1 MRAQA
6 HQLQHV
12 CSRLPVNQ
20 NKVGL
25 DVAVTMIFPLPCERV
40 IAIFFG
46 HWLVIRQSRDD
57 GDEITLKGLSVWAF
71 RLALQVSLE
80 LARLLNRPHQAP
92 LGARQALQFPDCHDV
107 LLSSLR
113 W

>member
-40 IAIFFG
+40 TAIFFG
-46 HWLVIRQSRDD
+46 HCWSFAKAATMVTKSR
-57 GDEITLKGLSVWAF
+57 
-71 RLALQVSLE
+71 
-80 LARLLNRPHQAP
+80 
-92 LGARQALQFPDCHDV
+92 
-107 LLSSLR
+107 
-113 W
+113 

>member
-12 CSRLPVNQ
+12 CTLLPVNQ

-25 DVAVTMIFPLPCERV
+25 DVAVTMIFPVPCERV
-40 IAIFFG
+40 IATFFSQ
-46 HWLVIRQSRDD
+46 WLVIRQSRDD
-57 GDEITLKGLSVWAF
+57 GDEITLKCLSVWAF

-80 LARLLNRPHQAP
+80 LA
-92 LGARQALQFPDCHDV
+92 
-107 LLSSLR
+107 
-113 W
+113 